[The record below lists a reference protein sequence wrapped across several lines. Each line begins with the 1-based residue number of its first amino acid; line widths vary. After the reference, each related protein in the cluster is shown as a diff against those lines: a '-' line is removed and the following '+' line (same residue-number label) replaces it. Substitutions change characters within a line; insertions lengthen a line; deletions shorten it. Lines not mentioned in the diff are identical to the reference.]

1 MNRLTSTLKKYNAC
15 LETETFMIKH
25 ISKRL
30 NNIFNQ
36 NPLWLGFN
44 GKKKQQYLPSKSY
57 HGCIQRLVK
66 VVLLKYSCAE
76 KSPGDVLM
84 QRSGAQLGF

>member
-15 LETETFMIKH
+15 LETETIMIKH

-44 GKKKQQYLPSKSY
+44 G
-57 HGCIQRLVK
+57 
-66 VVLLKYSCAE
+66 
-76 KSPGDVLM
+76 
-84 QRSGAQLGF
+84 

>member
-44 GKKKQQYLPSKSY
+44 GKKKNNNTCL
-57 HGCIQRLVK
+57 QRVIMDAFK
-66 VVLLKYSCAE
+66 GLLKWCFSNIHAL
-76 KSPGDVLM
+76 KNH
-84 QRSGAQLGF
+84 LGMC